1 MARTTNRDL
10 VLALIRA
17 EPGLTDTEI
26 RKRTGIEPHQQVN
39 QICRSLSAAGLSNR
53 VPGPDGLI
61 INVPAPGVQETGH
74 TPPALG
80 QSMRN
85 WSRGR
90 HESLHHP
97 ATTPFRELRFANSLI
112 VVPCSG
118 AKRRGNATPKSTS
131 MLDALP
137 SYLARELSHRRRLN
151 AVSADLDESTLLP
164 AAERYEGAFYT
175 AGRSAIKNLA
185 DQGARVLIISGGY
198 GLVLANES
206 IGMYEQVFR
215 PAMWPTRLIERCL
228 AGFAEENGVRQV
240 IGVLSATTGYSTVFR
255 RTRWPRQVDEV
266 VLASPE
272 STTGAMLK
280 APRAQGQWLAAFA
293 SSGRIPTSW
302 SSSDGLHMEI
312 TQP

>member
-1 MARTTNRDL
+1 MTNRNRI
-10 VLALIRA
+10 LALIRDS
-17 EPGLTDTEI
+17 PGLTDSEI
-26 RKRTGIEPHQQVN
+26 RQRTGIEPHQQVN
-39 QICRSLSAAGLSNR
+39 QIGRSLAADGLSKR
-53 VPGPDGLI
+53 VLGPDGLI
-61 INVPAPGVQETGH
+61 INVPAPGARETDPI
-74 TPPALG
+74 PPAFG
-80 QSMRN
+80 QSMRTS
-85 WSRGR
+85 SRGGQ
-90 HESLHHP
+90 ESLHP
-97 ATTPFRELRFANSLI
+97 PTTTPFRELRFVDSMI

-118 AKRRGNATPKSTS
+118 AKSRGNATPKSKS
-131 MLDALP
+131 VVEALP
-137 SYLARELSHRRRLN
+137 RDLARELSDRRRLN
-151 AVSADLDESTLLP
+151 AVSANVDESTLLP
-164 AAERYEGAFYT
+164 AAERYDGTFYT
-175 AGRSAIKNLA
+175 AGRSAIRNLA
-185 DQGARVLIISGGY
+185 DQGARVLMISGGY

-228 AGFAEENGVRQV
+228 GGFAEVNGVRQV

-272 STTGAMLK
+272 STTGAMVK